1 MRHAH
6 ATFAHINRQRGV
18 TVSRAR
24 ATDVLA
30 TLDRLLSAD
39 VQRASGPNGQLSRAE
54 QAQAP
59 AHVAAAAAE
68 LRAAAAPGARIKDD
82 ALSAH
87 LSGQARAVVD
97 ANNQSS
103 GVGRAFFSRAEARA
117 ASADP
122 RLGTHV
128 QKAWAI
134 AAGQRAHVDGIA
146 EARARAAVSEGGL
159 FKLFGSE
166 AAALSYQDPHGRS
179 VTWLVRSSEASDRS
193 SFVWG
198 RNDLWAERFEVDATS
213 GAVTVTGE
221 H

>member
-1 MRHAH
+1 M
-6 ATFAHINRQRGV
+6 

-24 ATDVLA
+24 STDVLA
-30 TLDRLLSAD
+30 TLDRLLAAD
-39 VQRASGPNGQLSRAE
+39 VKLASGPNGQLSRAE

-68 LRAAAAPGARIKDD
+68 LRASAAPGARIKDD

-97 ANNQSS
+97 ANNQPT

-122 RLGTHV
+122 RLGAHV

-134 AAGQRAHVDGIA
+134 AAGQRADVDGIA
-146 EARARAAVSEGGL
+146 EARMRAASSEGDVVRV
-159 FKLFGSE
+159 FGSE
-166 AAALSYQDPHGRS
+166 TAAMAHHDPHGRS
-179 VTWLVRSSEASDRS
+179 VSWLVRSSEASDKS
-193 SFVWG
+193 SFVRG
-198 RNDLWAERFEVDATS
+198 RNDLWAERFDVDATS